1 MFPADPTNTDSDLFA
16 DLLPE
21 ETPAAPRKPRRR
33 KPKSPKPPAEPSA
46 SESPALSSVLAPD
59 PFWAKVEALWA
70 ERGIQLRPK
79 VIMRT
84 DPKTGKTVF
93 TNTELVPELA
103 PQQEEA
109 HWAASP
115 SSGQSVTQPP
125 GGSTA
130 KTPSC
135 GTSPA
140 FCGTSKTP
148 STPAVSSDRSGSHT
162 VRPQS
167 VSSAEPS
174 TANPSFCDTSSD
186 FCDAS
191 KTPLN
196 PVFTGFGED
205 SPTSRPHKAHSNEF
219 VTAKKAVCDA
229 NPTFYDADA
238 APAKPINASN
248 VKASDNH
255 RPTSAVSE
263 SSVTQP
269 PGESTAKTSNCG
281 PSSVFCDTLETPT
294 TSVVSGLVADSNT
307 ARPHDT
313 VSQTTSSGRDA
324 MELQNDDPPEVRLKK
339 LALKIFQNGG
349 SYKTVAGNLGI
360 SRDKARTWKRLW
372 QIGRFEDN
380 IRGIRFSGDYPEEI
394 KAKVRE
400 RLQAGATPGELEKEF
415 QIPRQTIRKW
425 KIDKEIC

>member
-1 MFPADPTNTDSDLFA
+1 MSPTDPTNTDSDLFA

-21 ETPAAPRKPRRR
+21 EPPAAPREPRRR
-33 KPKSPKPPAEPSA
+33 KSQSSKPPAKP
-46 SESPALSSVLAPD
+46 PATETPAPSSVLAPD

-93 TNTELVPELA
+93 TNTDLVPELA

-125 GGSTA
+125 GESTA

-140 FCGTSKTP
+140 FCGTSKKP
-148 STPAVSSDRSGSHT
+148 STPAVSSDSSGSHT

-174 TANPSFCDTSSD
+174 TANSSFCDTS
-186 FCDAS
+186 
-191 KTPLN
+191 
-196 PVFTGFGED
+196 
-205 SPTSRPHKAHSNEF
+205 
-219 VTAKKAVCDA
+219 
-229 NPTFYDADA
+229 
-238 APAKPINASN
+238 
-248 VKASDNH
+248 
-255 RPTSAVSE
+255 
-263 SSVTQP
+263 
-269 PGESTAKTSNCG
+269 
-281 PSSVFCDTLETPT
+281 ETPT
-294 TSVVSGLVADSNT
+294 TPVFSGHTTDSN
-307 ARPHDT
+307 AVRPHEA
-313 VSQTTSSGRDA
+313 VSHPTPSDRDA
-324 MELQNDDPPEVRLKK
+324 MEPQVGDPPEIRLKK

-349 SYKTVAGNLGI
+349 SYKTAAGNLGI

-380 IRGIRFSGDYPEEI
+380 IRGIRSSGDYPAEI

-400 RLQAGATPGELEKEF
+400 RLRAGATPGELEKEF
-415 QIPRQTIRKW
+415 LIPRQTLRKW
-425 KIDKEIC
+425 Q

>member
-148 STPAVSSDRSGSHT
+148 STPAVSSDRSGLHT

-167 VSSAEPS
+167 VSSAEPG
-174 TANPSFCDTSSD
+174 TANSSFCDTSSG
-186 FCDAS
+186 FCDTS
-191 KTPLN
+191 KTPLK
-196 PVFTGFGED
+196 PVFTGFDGVF
-205 SPTSRPHKAHSNEF
+205 PASRPRKAHSNEF
-219 VTAKKAVCDA
+219 VTAKKAVCDS
-229 NPTFYDADA
+229 NPTFCDADT
-238 APAKPINASN
+238 APAKPITTSNAR
-248 VKASDNH
+248 ASGSH
-255 RPTSAVSE
+255 WATSAVSK

-269 PGESTAKTSNCG
+269 PGESTAKTQNCDAI
-281 PSSVFCDTLETPT
+281 PTFCGTLETPMT
-294 TSVVSGLVADSNT
+294 PAFSELTSDSST
-307 ARPHDT
+307 VRPHDA
-313 VSQTTSSGRDA
+313 VSQTTSSGCDA
-324 MELQNDDPPEVRLKK
+324 MELQDDDPPEVRLKK
-339 LALKIFQNGG
+339 RALKIFQNGG

-360 SRDKARTWKRLW
+360 TRDKARTWKRLW

-394 KAKVRE
+394 KEQVRE
-400 RLQAGATPGELEKEF
+400 RLRAGATPGELEKEF
-415 QIPRQTIRKW
+415 RIPRQTLRKW
-425 KIDKEIC
+425 Q